1 MMLNCRDVSRRASAY
16 LDGDL
21 GLRERL
27 ALRAHLFICVNC
39 RRYVAQ
45 LAATLNIVRDREWA
59 GADAKA
65 EDRLA
70 AMFRQSGQ
78 GGGGSSFTCT

>member
-1 MMLNCRDVSRRASAY
+1 MNCRDVSRRASAY
-16 LDGDL
+16 LDDDL
-21 GLRERL
+21 SLRERL

-45 LAATLNIVRDREWA
+45 LTTTLNLVRDRTWA
-59 GADAKA
+59 GRDEDA
-65 EDRLA
+65 EDRLT

-78 GGGGSSFTCT
+78 GEGGSNFTCT

>member
-1 MMLNCRDVSRRASAY
+1 MRFTCRDVSKRASAY
-16 LDGDL
+16 LDDEL

-27 ALRAHLFICVNC
+27 SLRAHLFICVNC

-45 LAATLNIVRDREWA
+45 LAATLNLVRHREWA
-59 GADAKA
+59 GKDEEA

-70 AMFRQSGQ
+70 AMFRKSGKSD
-78 GGGGSSFTCT
+78 GGSNLTCT